1 MSKLYK
7 HLSSKLPKPLAFV
20 ITVKVFVILVV
31 LIYAFSIEPVNDIGY
46 LNI

>member
-7 HLSSKLPKPLAFV
+7 RLSSKLPKPVAFV

-31 LIYAFSIEPVNDIGY
+31 LIYAFSIESVNNIGY